1 MSQWRTVTFGEL
13 ITEGPTNGYSGAT
26 APDATGSPTL
36 RLSATTSGTLVLDQS
51 TTKRLNETIPRSS
64 DLWLR
69 PGDLLVQRSN
79 TIDLVGTA
87 AIYDG
92 PPGAFVYPDLMMR
105 LRLRADT
112 DPRFIWRYLN
122 SPVGRASMRRL
133 ASGSAGS
140 MPKISGARLRTL
152 PVPVPPRSEQ
162 RRIAEILDKADAL
175 RAKRRAA
182 LAELDTLT
190 QSIFLDM
197 FGDPATNPKGWP
209 TRRLD
214 AVCGLVNGRAFKP
227 EEWEEDGLP
236 IIRIQNLNDA
246 TKPFNYTT
254 QSLPERF
261 RVHPGDILF
270 SWSGTPGTSFGC
282 FRWRGA
288 EGWLNQ
294 HIFNVRL
301 NGALEGDYFI
311 AHVNL
316 KLAELI
322 AKAHGGVGLQ
332 HVTKGMV
339 DETMLMVPTTHLQVE
354 FARRVAGVEKLAAD
368 QQASLD
374 GLDTL
379 FAALQHRAF
388 GGALV
393 RDKADEVAV

>member
-1 MSQWRTVTFGEL
+1 MNQWRTATFGEL

-36 RLSATTSGTLVLDQS
+36 RLSATTSGTLVLDQT
-51 TTKRLNETIPRSS
+51 TTKRLNEAIPRNS

-112 DPRFIWRYLN
+112 DARFIWRYLN
-122 SPVGRASMRRL
+122 SPVGRTSMRRL

-152 PVPVPPRSEQ
+152 PVPVPPLSEQ

-182 LAELDTLT
+182 LAQLDTLT

-227 EEWEEDGLP
+227 EEWEEEGLP

-246 TKPFNYTT
+246 TKPFNFTT

-261 RVHPGDILF
+261 RVRPGDILF

-282 FRWRGA
+282 FRWSGP

-301 NGALEGDYFI
+301 NGTLEGDYFI

-316 KLAELI
+316 KLVELI

-339 DETMLMVPTTHLQVE
+339 DETMLMVPPDALQAE
-354 FARRVAGVEKLAAD
+354 FARRVVSVNTLMDRQRAAHEETD
-368 QQASLD
+368 R
-374 GLDTL
+374 L
-379 FAALQHRAF
+379 FASLQHRAF
-388 GGALV
+388 RTDL
-393 RDKADEVAV
+393 